1 MDLLQQLRQSP
12 HFHDAIAS
20 LALLLAVLVGRALAI
35 RALRQ
40 SQFNLEVRRQWTA
53 HIRTLTLVFFLLGL
67 TIVWAAE
74 IRAVAISS
82 LAVAVALAIAT
93 KELILC
99 LSGSILR
106 ASARA
111 FSVGDRIEIEG
122 VRGEVIE
129 AGALATT
136 ILEVGPGSG
145 AQLRTG
151 RSVVIPNSLFLSK
164 PIFNETVTEDYV
176 LQLLNVPLAPA
187 EDWRRAEQAL
197 LAAARE
203 ECAPFIAEA
212 RAQVERVAARRD
224 VEPPSVEPLV
234 YLRLSDRGVVLLLR
248 FPTPSRIRVR
258 VEQAILRRFL
268 ENGSP
273 RA

>member
-1 MDLLQQLRQSP
+1 MDFLQQVRESP
-12 HFHDAIAS
+12 YFADVVAS
-20 LALLLAVLVGRALAI
+20 LALLLAVLAGRALAL

-40 SQFNLEVRRQWTA
+40 SKFTIEARRQWTA
-53 HIRTLTLVFFLLGL
+53 HIRTVTLVFFLLGL
-67 TIVWAAE
+67 TIIWAE
-74 IRAVAISS
+74 QVRAVAISL
-82 LAVAVALAIAT
+82 LAVAVAVAIAT

-99 LSGSILR
+99 LSGAILR

-129 AGALATT
+129 AGALGTT
-136 ILEVGPGSG
+136 ILEVGPGPG

-151 RSVVIPNSLFLSK
+151 RSVVIPNSLFLTK

-176 LQLLNVPLAPA
+176 LHMVSVPLAPG
-187 EDWRRAEQAL
+187 EDWKRADQAL

-203 ECAPFIAEA
+203 ECAAFISEA
-212 RAQVERVAARRD
+212 RQHMERAAAAQQ

-234 YLRLSDRGVVLLLR
+234 YLRLTDRGVVLLLR
-248 FPTPSRIRVR
+248 FPAPARIRVR

-268 ENGSP
+268 DNDSLRP
-273 RA
+273 

>member
-1 MDLLQQLRQSP
+1 MDLFQQLRQSP
-12 HFHDAIAS
+12 YFRDLVAS
-20 LALLLAVLVGRALAI
+20 LALLLVVLLGRALSI

-40 SQFNLEVRRQWTA
+40 SRFSLEVRRQWTA
-53 HIRTLTLVFFLLGL
+53 HIRSATLVFFLLGL
-67 TIVWAAE
+67 TIIWAE
-74 IRAVAISS
+74 QFRAVAISL

-99 LSGSILR
+99 LSGAVLR

-111 FSVGDRIEIEG
+111 FSVGDRIEVEG

-151 RSVVIPNSLFLSK
+151 RSVVIPNSLFLGK

-176 LQLLNVPLAPA
+176 LHLLSVPLTPA
-187 EDWRRAEQAL
+187 EDWQRAEQAL
-197 LAAARE
+197 LAAAHE

-212 RAQVERVAARRD
+212 RAQVERVAARRE

-248 FPTPSRIRVR
+248 FPTPSRGRVR

-268 ENGSP
+268 SNFSP
-273 RA
+273 R